1 MLFESSF
8 RIVIYVTVLIV
19 VLFTIG
25 YKIRIGQPEND
36 LEKALLDLKIMLIT
50 VGLISTVMW
59 VLLPFGSLFSPI
71 AEIEGAIGSD
81 DVNEQLIAYTTE
93 LGLAV
98 GRIRDIL
105 SFFLL
110 IFIVGFL
117 GAINQVIKATGY
129 LKKQREK
136 GIMEA

>member
-110 IFIVGFL
+110 IFILGFL
-117 GAINQVIKATGY
+117 SAINQVIKATGY

-136 GIMEA
+136 EITEA

>member
-136 GIMEA
+136 EVTEA

>member
-110 IFIVGFL
+110 IFLLGFL

-136 GIMEA
+136 EITEA

>member
-110 IFIVGFL
+110 IFILGFL

-136 GIMEA
+136 EITEA

>member
-59 VLLPFGSLFSPI
+59 VLLPLGSLFSPI
-71 AEIEGAIGSD
+71 AGIEEASGSEG
-81 DVNEQLIAYTTE
+81 VNEQLIAYTTE

-110 IFIVGFL
+110 IFILGFL

-136 GIMEA
+136 EITEA

>member
-8 RIVIYVTVLIV
+8 RIVIFVTVLIAV
-19 VLFTIG
+19 FFTIG
-25 YKIRIGQPEND
+25 YKIRIGQPENN

-50 VGLISTVMW
+50 VGLVSAVMW
-59 VLLPFGSLFSPI
+59 VMLPLGSISSPLTGI
-71 AEIEGAIGSD
+71 EEANGSEIVD
-81 DVNEQLIAYTTE
+81 EQLVAYTTE

-110 IFIVGFL
+110 IFIIGFL
-117 GAINQVIKATGY
+117 GAINQVIKTTGY

-136 GIMEA
+136 EITEA

>member
-36 LEKALLDLKIMLIT
+36 LEKALLDLKIMLGTIGLVSAVMLFMLP
-50 VGLISTVMW
+50 VGS
-59 VLLPFGSLFSPI
+59 VLSPS
-71 AEIEGAIGSD
+71 AGVEGAIGSER
-81 DVNEQLIAYTTE
+81 VSEQVVASITE

-98 GRIRDIL
+98 ERIRDIL
-105 SFFLL
+105 TAFLL
-110 IFIVGFL
+110 IFIL
-117 GAINQVIKATGY
+117 IDS
-129 LKKQREK
+129 
-136 GIMEA
+136 

>member
-59 VLLPFGSLFSPI
+59 VLLPLGSLFSPI
-71 AEIEGAIGSD
+71 AGIEEASGSEG
-81 DVNEQLIAYTTE
+81 VNEQLIAYTTE

-110 IFIVGFL
+110 IFILGFL
-117 GAINQVIKATGY
+117 SAINQVIKATGY

-136 GIMEA
+136 EITEA

>member
-129 LKKQREK
+129 LKKQSEK
-136 GIMEA
+136 EVTEA

>member
-8 RIVIYVTVLIV
+8 RIVIFVTALIAV
-19 VLFTIG
+19 FFTIG

-50 VGLISTVMW
+50 VGLVSAVMW
-59 VLLPFGSLFSPI
+59 VMLPLGSISSPL
-71 AEIEGAIGSD
+71 AGIEEAIGSEIVD
-81 DVNEQLIAYTTE
+81 EQLVAYTTE

-105 SFFLL
+105 SFFLI
-110 IFIVGFL
+110 IFTLGFL

-136 GIMEA
+136 EITEA

>member
-8 RIVIYVTVLIV
+8 RIVIFVTALIAV
-19 VLFTIG
+19 FFTIG

-50 VGLISTVMW
+50 VGLVSAVMW
-59 VLLPFGSLFSPI
+59 VMLPLGSISSPLAGI
-71 AEIEGAIGSD
+71 EEAIRSEIVD
-81 DVNEQLIAYTTE
+81 EQLVDYTIE

-105 SFFLL
+105 SFFLI
-110 IFIVGFL
+110 IFTLGFL

-136 GIMEA
+136 EITEA

>member
-59 VLLPFGSLFSPI
+59 VLLPLGSLFSPI
-71 AEIEGAIGSD
+71 AGIEEASGSEG
-81 DVNEQLIAYTTE
+81 VNEQLIAYTTE

-110 IFIVGFL
+110 IFILGFL